1 MRLILSLTLLL
12 GIVASPVG
20 AEAPM
25 HLRSLEQQLSSIEA
39 SNPGNVG
46 IAALDLSTG
55 DMVAVRGDEAFP
67 MASTVKVAIAAEY
80 LSQVENGR
88 RTLDT
93 VIGGKPARKLLEE
106 MIIHSNNLST
116 DIILRDLGGP
126 AKVQRWLSDNNVSG
140 LRIDRN
146 IAQLLAARRD
156 LYDRRDSSTPKA
168 MVKLLQRIDSGTLIK
183 PTGRNYLLS
192 LMARCQTGKNR
203 MRALLPFGTPVE
215 HKTGTLDGLTTD
227 VGFITLPDGRR
238 LAVALFARHG
248 ANRATTLANAARRIY
263 DGFLSVMRVP
273 FATTSPIALR

>member
-1 MRLILSLTLLL
+1 MRPLLSLAFLF
-12 GIVASPVG
+12 GIIAAPVG

-25 HLRSLEQQLSSIEA
+25 HLRSLESQLSSLEA

-46 IAALDLSTG
+46 IAALDLTTG

-126 AKVQRWLSDNNVSG
+126 TKVQRWLSDNNVSG

-183 PTGRNYLLS
+183 PAGRNYLLS

-203 MRALLPFGTPVE
+203 MRALLPFGTRVE

-248 ANRATTLANAARRIY
+248 SNRPSVLAAAARRIY
-263 DGFLSVMRVP
+263 DGFVSVMRVP
-273 FATTSPIALR
+273 FATTSPVALR

>member
-39 SNPGNVG
+39 GNPGNVG

-156 LYDRRDSSTPKA
+156 LYDRRDRSPPKA

-203 MRALLPFGTPVE
+203 MRALLPFGTRVE

-248 ANRATTLANAARRIY
+248 ANRPTTLANAARRIY

>member
-1 MRLILSLTLLL
+1 MLSAPL
-12 GIVASPVG
+12 A
-20 AEAPM
+20 AEAPV
-25 HLRSLEQQLSSIEA
+25 HLRSLEQQLSSIE
-39 SNPGNVG
+39 SINPGNIG
-46 IAALDLSTG
+46 IAALDLTTG
-55 DMVAVRGDEAFP
+55 DMVTVRGDEAFP

-80 LSQVENGR
+80 LAQVENGR
-88 RTLDT
+88 RSLDT
-93 VIGGKPARKLLEE
+93 IIGGKPARKLLEE

-126 AKVQRWLSDNNVSG
+126 TKVQRWLSDNDVSG

-156 LYDRRDSSTPKA
+156 LSDRRDSATPKA

-183 PTGRNYLLS
+183 PASRNFLLA

-203 MRALLPFGTPVE
+203 MRALLPSGTRVE

-248 ANRATTLANAARRIY
+248 SNRPGILATAARRIY
-263 DGFLSVMRVP
+263 DGFVKTFYLP
-273 FATTSPIALR
+273 FGTSSAVALR

>member
-1 MRLILSLTLLL
+1 
-12 GIVASPVG
+12 
-20 AEAPM
+20 
-25 HLRSLEQQLSSIEA
+25 LRSLEQQLSSLEA

-46 IAALDLSTG
+46 IAALDLSSG

-183 PTGRNYLLS
+183 SSGRNYLLS

-203 MRALLPFGTPVE
+203 MRALLPFGTRVE

-248 ANRATTLANAARRIY
+248 SNRPSVLAAAARRIY
-263 DGFLSVMRVP
+263 DGFVSVMRVP
-273 FATTSPIALR
+273 FATASPVALR

>member
-1 MRLILSLTLLL
+1 MRLILSFAIML
-12 GIVASPVG
+12 GLAASPAL
-20 AEAPM
+20 AEAPV
-25 HLRSLEQQLSSIEA
+25 HLRGLEQQLSSIEA

-46 IAALDLSTG
+46 IAALDLTTG
-55 DMVAVRGDEAFP
+55 DMVTVRGDTAFP

-80 LSQVENGR
+80 LSQVEHGR
-88 RTLDT
+88 RSLDT
-93 VIGGKPARKLLEE
+93 VIGGKTARKLLEE

-126 AKVQRWLSDNNVSG
+126 AKVQRWLSDNDVDG

-156 LYDRRDSSTPKA
+156 LSDRRDSATPKA
-168 MVKLLQRIDSGTLIK
+168 MVRLLKRIDDATLIT
-183 PTGRNYLLS
+183 PTSRSFLLG
-192 LMARCQTGKNR
+192 LMARCQTGRNR
-203 MRALLPFGTPVE
+203 MRALLPSGTRVE

-248 ANRATTLANAARRIY
+248 ANRPSLLANAARRIY
-263 DGFLSVMRVP
+263 DGFINVFQLP
-273 FATTSPIALR
+273 FGNASTVSLR

>member
-12 GIVASPVG
+12 GIVGSPVG

-140 LRIDRN
+140 LRIERK
-146 IAQLLAARRD
+146 IAEILDARR
-156 LYDRRDSSTPKA
+156 
-168 MVKLLQRIDSGTLIK
+168 
-183 PTGRNYLLS
+183 YL
-192 LMARCQTGKNR
+192 
-203 MRALLPFGTPVE
+203 
-215 HKTGTLDGLTTD
+215 
-227 VGFITLPDGRR
+227 
-238 LAVALFARHG
+238 
-248 ANRATTLANAARRIY
+248 
-263 DGFLSVMRVP
+263 
-273 FATTSPIALR
+273 

>member
-1 MRLILSLTLLL
+1 
-12 GIVASPVG
+12 
-20 AEAPM
+20 
-25 HLRSLEQQLSSIEA
+25 LSSLEA

-88 RTLDT
+88 RSLDT
-93 VIGGKPARKLLEE
+93 IIGGKPARKLLEE

-126 AKVQRWLSDNNVSG
+126 TKVQRWLSDNNVSG

-183 PTGRNYLLS
+183 PAGRNFLLA
-192 LMARCQTGKNR
+192 LMARCETGKNR
-203 MRALLPFGTPVE
+203 MRALLPFGTRVE

-248 ANRATTLANAARRIY
+248 ANRPTTLATAARRIY
-263 DGFLSVMRVP
+263 DGFVSVMRVP
-273 FATTSPIALR
+273 FATTSPVALR